1 MDPPYIHVG
10 TPAGRACAWETR
22 PRVARPIQHDLVDL
36 PADAHRVGIARRPPG
51 WFHGYVDENIP
62 ELGPPDDLLDDFH
75 DRIDE
80 LTFRGVCEESAH
92 NAAWDEVDYER
103 RYHDDLDA
111 DSDARAAMARL
122 VDRVES
128 GETVVLV
135 CFENENK
142 RCHRRLLILVAVIL
156 LLTSLCYLRRQ
167 TLSAWILNS
176 SFHVLTATS
185 IKPRL
190 ETRLS

>member
-1 MDPPYIHVG
+1 MG

-135 CFENENK
+135 
-142 RCHRRLLILVAVIL
+142 IL